1 MRKLKSSVKTAV
13 VSTLAL
19 TSTAA
24 IIYAV
29 PNMMLNQLILGT
41 S

>member
-1 MRKLKSSVKTAV
+1 MAMVRYS
-13 VSTLAL
+13 
-19 TSTAA
+19 STAA

-29 PNMMLNQLILGT
+29 PDAIDKHNAKDKC